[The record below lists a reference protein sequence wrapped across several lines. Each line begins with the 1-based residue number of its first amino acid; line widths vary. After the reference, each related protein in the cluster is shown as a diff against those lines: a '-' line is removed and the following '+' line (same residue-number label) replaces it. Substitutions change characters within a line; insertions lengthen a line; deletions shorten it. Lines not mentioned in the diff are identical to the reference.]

1 MTKRIYVGNMHYD
14 TNDARLR
21 EVFGAYGEVS
31 DVHIVTDRDTGRPR
45 GFAFVEMTNDEEA
58 EKAIAGLN
66 GTDID
71 GRQLKVAEA
80 QPRGQ
85 RGGDRRGGG
94 NSRSPGGNRT
104 TDRRSW

>member
-1 MTKRIYVGNMHYD
+1 MAKRVYVGNLSYD
-14 TNDARLR
+14 TNDTRLR
-21 EVFGAYGEVS
+21 EVFGAYGDVS

-45 GFAFVEMTNDEEA
+45 GFAFVEMTNDEDA

-66 GTDID
+66 GSEVD

-85 RGGDRRGGG
+85 RGDRRGG
-94 NSRSPGGNRT
+94 SGGNRYNEN
-104 TDRRSW
+104 RRW